1 MSAEDGVVAVDEFE
15 LPEDFD
21 ESQFEDPDDFVDE
34 ISDEGQRVACS
45 RTRILESLVFRQVLL
60 QDLC

>member
-1 MSAEDGVVAVDEFE
+1 MSAKESVLSVEEVE

-34 ISDEGQRVACS
+34 ISDEG
-45 RTRILESLVFRQVLL
+45 ESI
-60 QDLC
+60 